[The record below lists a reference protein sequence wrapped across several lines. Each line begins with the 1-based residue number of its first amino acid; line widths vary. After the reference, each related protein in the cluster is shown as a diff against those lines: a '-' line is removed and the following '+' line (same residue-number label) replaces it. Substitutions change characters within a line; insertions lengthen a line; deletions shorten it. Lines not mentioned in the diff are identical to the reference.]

1 MEAEKYILEFSN
13 MVGEIERFL
22 KLNEENP
29 GDKNFFQKNLEMLK
43 DIVLS
48 GYKNMTDGISNGISA
63 FEHILAPA
71 EQFLAAAD
79 KADHEKMRESYQTL
93 LKYKHEFA
101 NLEKARGN
109 KIVDVFQIDLKEMEI
124 HQAKVKALQELVDYD
139 LQIYG
144 GVVQTTLEVLDVQ
157 HYELIDNRM
166 VWEKGVYDNM
176 PDKEYVQEQEHSDP
190 IQEDKETMPEMDMQ
204 QQSESPFQTKQPY
217 KANVYMKSS
226 GEKNQKARVI
236 YGNSPEDI
244 LATLQRWNKGRAD
257 NMKFKDCYVSKLN
270 PETSQYEN
278 LAKYDVAT
286 GQDITPIYLNLPHM
300 ERNDFINTV
309 DQLKK
314 DGARYNPVKKN
325 FFITKQMDLNKFSKY
340 LPKDSISSKLNQNK
354 DITGTVKEG
363 GEPAK
368 AERDYLR

>member
-22 KLNEENP
+22 KLNEEMS
-29 GDKNFFQKNLEMLK
+29 GDKKFYQKNLEMLK
-43 DIVLS
+43 DIVSS
-48 GYKNMTDGISNGISA
+48 GYRNMTDGISNGISA
-63 FEHILAPA
+63 FEPILAPA

-79 KADHEKMRESYQTL
+79 KADYEKMRESFQTL
-93 LKYKHEFA
+93 SKYRQEFSD
-101 NLEKARGN
+101 LEKARGN
-109 KIVDVFQIDLKEMEI
+109 KLIDVFQIDLKEMEI

-157 HYELIDNRM
+157 HCELIDNRM

-204 QQSESPFQTKQPY
+204 QQSEAPSQTKQPY

-244 LATLQRWNKGRAD
+244 LATLQRWNEGRTD

-314 DGARYNPVKKN
+314 DGARYNPVKKS
-325 FFITKQMDLNKFSKY
+325 FFVTRQMDLNKFSRY

-354 DITGTVKEG
+354 AITGTIKDG
-363 GEPAK
+363 GEPVK
-368 AERDYLR
+368 AERGYLR